1 MLKGVKDMNASAT
14 ILGKRKKTH
23 VLHATTEEDARYF
36 LGKLAERMTRCQE
49 FAVPLLESVQQYSDI
64 VGQLHQDGFVI
75 LRNHFPTDLIQKI
88 RTQVEGIVRTREGLA
103 PIRAHSQETP
113 QDLMEGTYQYFND
126 HFRQERHNHL
136 EDLVS
141 SVGVQDP
148 LVAIKDTSKLVF
160 DPGILGIG
168 AAFYGAMP
176 TVTFLKIRYAFG
188 NAFPPADTQLFH
200 VDGGSYRIFK
210 ALVYLN
216 DVEEG
221 GGPFCYVRGSHRLKW
236 DGWDHKARYEDAE
249 IENVYGA
256 EAIVRCYAKAGDVLL
271 ANTTG
276 IHRGE
281 KPVKQNRGILIVNY
295 CLHPEYGFEHP
306 AIHIKKEDREA
317 LSPFR
322 QLAAEHLV
330 EVS

>member
-1 MLKGVKDMNASAT
+1 MDAT
-14 ILGKRKKTH
+14 EMILGKWEKSH
-23 VLHATTEEDARYF
+23 VLHATTEADARYF
-36 LGKLAERMTRCQE
+36 LAKLAERMTCCQE
-49 FAVPLLESVQQYSDI
+49 FAIPLLESVQQYSDL

-88 RTQVEGIVRTREGLA
+88 RDQVERMVCTREGLA

-126 HFRQERHNHL
+126 HFREKRQNHL

-141 SVGVQDP
+141 SVGIQDP
-148 LVAIKDTSKLVF
+148 LVALEDTPKLVF
-160 DPGILGIG
+160 DPEILGIG

-176 TVTFLKIRYAFG
+176 MVTFLKIRYAFG
-188 NAFPPADTQLFH
+188 NAFPQADTQFFH

-210 ALVYLN
+210 ALIYLN

-236 DGWDHKARYEDAE
+236 EGWDRKARYEDTE
-249 IENVYGA
+249 IEDIYGA
-256 EAIVRCYAKAGDVLL
+256 EAVVRCYAKAGDVLL

-281 KPVKQNRGILIVNY
+281 KPVKNNRGILIVNY

-306 AIHIKKEDREA
+306 AIHIKKPDREA
-317 LSPFR
+317 LSPFG

-330 EVS
+330 EVV